1 VTRGWEYSLPGTFPA
16 AVVSAL
22 GPRSGEGQGKELSL
36 LCVWFPEEE
45 FDRALVAIAN
55 FVDLK

>member
-1 VTRGWEYSLPGTFPA
+1 L
-16 AVVSAL
+16 SAL
-22 GPRSGEGQGKELSL
+22 RLPSGEGQGKELSL

-45 FDRALVAIAN
+45 FDRGLVAIAS